1 MEKEALMGLFSR
13 IKRQML
19 KVVEWTDDTSDTIV
33 YKYPLNDRYAL
44 MKGSQLVVRESQE
57 AIFVN
62 EGKIAD
68 VFPAGRYELDIKNLP
83 VLTKILSWKYAFE
96 TPFTG
101 DIYYVNTKQFTGLKW
116 GTQNPV
122 MMRDK
127 DFGMIRLRGYGV
139 YSFKVKEP
147 ETLMREVFGTM
158 HSYNTRDIH
167 EYLKKII
174 VSSLTDA
181 IAESKIPALD
191 LAMSYDE
198 IAEFTRKKL
207 AEKFSEY
214 GLELTNLVV
223 ENLSLPE
230 EVEKAMDTRTS
241 MGVMGD
247 KMGTFTQYQTAKAIG
262 DAARNQSGGAGAGM
276 GIGAGFGLGGV
287 MAKTI
292 AENAVNVSDKKEE
305 TDTCPKCGA
314 SVEKGS
320 KFCPECG
327 QKMNASK
334 TCAKCGAILNA
345 NAKFCQECGEP
356 CAPKKC
362 ECGAELSAGAKFCP
376 ECGKPV

>member
-1 MEKEALMGLFSR
+1 MGLFSR
-13 IKRQML
+13 IRRQML
-19 KVVEWTDDTSDTIV
+19 KVVEWTDDSSNTIV
-33 YKYPLNDRYAL
+33 YKYPLNDKYAL

-68 VFPAGRYELDIKNLP
+68 VFLPGRYELDIKNLP
-83 VLTKILSWKYAFE
+83 VLTKLLSWKYAFE

-101 DIYYVNTKQFTGLKW
+101 DVYYVNTKQFTGLKW

-127 DFGMIRLRGYGV
+127 DFGMIRLRGFGV
-139 YSFKVKEP
+139 YSFRVKEP
-147 ETLMREVFGTM
+147 ETLMREIFGTM
-158 HSYNTRDIH
+158 RSYATQDIQ

-174 VSSLTDA
+174 VSGLTDA
-181 IAESKIPALD
+181 IAESGIPALD
-191 LAMSYDE
+191 LASSYDE
-198 IAEFTRKKL
+198 IGEFTRKKL
-207 AEKFSEY
+207 AERFSAY

-247 KMGTFTQYQTAKAIG
+247 KMGTFTQYQAAKAMG
-262 DAARNQSGGAGAGM
+262 DAARNPSGGAGAGM
-276 GIGAGFGLGGV
+276 GLGAGLGMGGL
-287 MAKTI
+287 MAKTV
-292 AENAVNVSDKKEE
+292 AESMSGTTEKKEAVVN
-305 TDTCPKCGA
+305 CPKCNA
-314 SVEKGS
+314 KIKAGS

-327 QKMNASK
+327 EKITVTK
-334 TCAKCGAILNA
+334 KCAKCGADIKSS
-345 NAKFCQECGEP
+345 AKFCS
-356 CAPKKC
+356 
-362 ECGAELSAGAKFCP
+362 ECGAPCDSVKVCSCGAEVSAKAKFCP

>member
-1 MEKEALMGLFSR
+1 MGLFSR
-13 IKRQML
+13 IKKQTL
-19 KVVEWTDDTSDTIV
+19 KVVEWTDNSTDVIV
-33 YKYPLNDRYAL
+33 YKFPLSDRYAL

-68 VFPAGRYELDIKNLP
+68 VFPAGRYELDTKNLP
-83 VLTKILSWKYAFE
+83 VLTKLLSWKYAFE

-101 DIYYVNTKQFTGLKW
+101 DIYFVNTKQFTGLKW

-139 YSFKVKEP
+139 YAFRVVEP
-147 ETLMREVFGTM
+147 ETFMREVFGTM
-158 HSYNTRDIH
+158 RSYSTLDIQD
-167 EYLKKII
+167 YLKKII

-181 IAESKIPALD
+181 IAESQIPALD
-191 LAMSYDE
+191 LARSYDE
-198 IAEFTRKKL
+198 IGEFTKKKL
-207 AEKFSEY
+207 GEKFSEY
-214 GLELTNLVV
+214 GLRLTNLVV

-230 EVEKAMDTRTS
+230 EVEKSMDTRTS

-262 DAARNQSGGAGAGM
+262 DAARNPSGGAGAGM
-276 GIGAGFGLGGV
+276 GIGAGFGFGGM

-292 AENAVNVSDKKEE
+292 SDSMNTVSDKKQEE
-305 TDTCPKCGA
+305 LTVTCTKCGA
-314 SVEKGS
+314 EVRKNA

-327 QKMNASK
+327 QKMVSGK
-334 TCAKCGAILNA
+334 TCTKCGALLKS
-345 NAKFCQECGEP
+345 NAKFCSECGTP
-356 CAPKKC
+356 CDMKKTC
-362 ECGAELSAGAKFCP
+362 ECGATLDANEKFCP

>member
-1 MEKEALMGLFSR
+1 MGLFSR
-13 IKRQML
+13 IKKQTL
-19 KVVEWTDDTSDTIV
+19 KVVEWTDNSTDVIV
-33 YKYPLNDRYAL
+33 YKFPLSDRYAL

-68 VFPAGRYELDIKNLP
+68 VFPAGRYELDTKNLP
-83 VLTKILSWKYAFE
+83 VLTKLLSWKYAFE

-101 DIYYVNTKQFTGLKW
+101 DIYFVNTKQFTGLKW

-139 YSFKVKEP
+139 YAFRVVEP
-147 ETLMREVFGTM
+147 ETFMREVFGTM
-158 HSYNTRDIH
+158 RSYSTLDIQD
-167 EYLKKII
+167 YLKKII

-181 IAESKIPALD
+181 IAESQIPALD
-191 LAMSYDE
+191 LARSYDE
-198 IAEFTRKKL
+198 IGEFTKKKL
-207 AEKFSEY
+207 GEKFSEY
-214 GLELTNLVV
+214 GLRLTNLVV

-230 EVEKAMDTRTS
+230 EVEKSMDTRTS

-262 DAARNQSGGAGAGM
+262 DAARNPSGGAGAGM
-276 GIGAGFGLGGV
+276 GIGAGFGFGGM

-292 AENAVNVSDKKEE
+292 SDSMNTVSDKKQEE
-305 TDTCPKCGA
+305 LTVTCTKCGA
-314 SVEKGS
+314 EVRKNA

-327 QKMNASK
+327 QKMVSGK
-334 TCAKCGAILNA
+334 TCTKCGALLKS
-345 NAKFCQECGEP
+345 NAKFCSECGTP
-356 CAPKKC
+356 CDMKKTC
-362 ECGAELSAGAKFCP
+362 ECGATLDANAKFCP
-376 ECGKPV
+376 ECGKSV

>member
-1 MEKEALMGLFSR
+1 MGLFSR
-13 IKRQML
+13 IKKQML
-19 KVVEWTDDTSDTIV
+19 KVVEWTDNSTDVIV
-33 YKYPLNDRYAL
+33 YKFPLSDRYAL

-68 VFPAGRYELDIKNLP
+68 VFPAGRYELDTKNLP
-83 VLTKILSWKYAFE
+83 VLTKLLSWKYAFE

-101 DIYYVNTKQFTGLKW
+101 DIYFVNTKQFTGLKW

-139 YSFKVKEP
+139 YAFRVVEP
-147 ETLMREVFGTM
+147 ETFMREVFGTM
-158 HSYNTRDIH
+158 RSYSTLDIQD
-167 EYLKKII
+167 YLKKII

-181 IAESKIPALD
+181 IAESQIPALD
-191 LAMSYDE
+191 LARSYDE
-198 IAEFTRKKL
+198 IGEFTQKKL
-207 AEKFSEY
+207 GEKFSEY
-214 GLELTNLVV
+214 GLKLTNLVV

-230 EVEKAMDTRTS
+230 EVEKSMDTRTS

-262 DAARNQSGGAGAGM
+262 DAARNPSGGAGAGM
-276 GIGAGFGLGGV
+276 GIGAGFGFGGM

-292 AENAVNVSDKKEE
+292 SDSMNTVSDKKQEE
-305 TDTCPKCGA
+305 LTVTCTKCGA
-314 SVEKGS
+314 EVKKNA

-327 QKMNASK
+327 QKMVSGK
-334 TCAKCGAILNA
+334 TCTKCGALLKS
-345 NAKFCQECGEP
+345 NAKFCSECGAP
-356 CAPKKC
+356 CDTKKTC
-362 ECGAELSAGAKFCP
+362 ECGATLDTNAKFCP
-376 ECGKPV
+376 ECGKPI

>member
-1 MEKEALMGLFSR
+1 MGLFSR
-13 IKRQML
+13 IKKQML
-19 KVVEWTDDTSDTIV
+19 KVVEWTDNSTGVMV
-33 YKYPLNDRYAL
+33 YRFPLNDRYAL

-57 AIFVN
+57 VIFVN

-68 VFPAGRYELDIKNLP
+68 IFPAGRYELDTKNLP
-83 VLTKILSWKYAFE
+83 VLTKILCWKYAFE

-139 YSFKVKEP
+139 YSFRISDSEKF
-147 ETLMREVFGTM
+147 MREVFGTM
-158 HSYNTRDIH
+158 RSYSSLDIQD
-167 EYLKKII
+167 YLKKII

-181 IAESKIPALD
+181 IAESQIPALD
-191 LAMSYDE
+191 LARSYDE
-198 IAEFTRKKL
+198 IGEFTKKKL
-207 AEKFSEY
+207 SQKFDEY
-214 GLELTNLVV
+214 GLELTNLVI

-230 EVEKAMDTRTS
+230 EVEKSMDTRTS

-262 DAARNQSGGAGAGM
+262 DAARNTSGGAGAGM
-276 GIGAGFGLGGV
+276 GIGAGFGFGGM

-292 AENAVNVSDKKEE
+292 SESINTVSDKKDE
-305 TDTCPKCGA
+305 DIAITCTKCGA
-314 SVEKGS
+314 EVKKGS

-327 QKMNASK
+327 QKMNITK
-334 TCAKCGAILNA
+334 TCSKCGAELKP
-345 NAKFCQECGEP
+345 NAKFCSECGAP
-356 CAPKKC
+356 CDGKKTC
-362 ECGAELSAGAKFCP
+362 ECGAKLDINAKFCP
-376 ECGKPV
+376 ECGKSV